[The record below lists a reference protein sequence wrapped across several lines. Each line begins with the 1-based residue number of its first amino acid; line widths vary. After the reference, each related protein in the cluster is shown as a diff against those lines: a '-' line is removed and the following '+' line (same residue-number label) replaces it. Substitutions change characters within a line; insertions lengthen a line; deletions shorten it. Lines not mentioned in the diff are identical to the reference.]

1 MSDIIIRDAD
11 LARDRAALERFI
23 LGSNTYEA
31 QFESDRR
38 LDAKAGADFLP
49 ELIERAAAK
58 QGRVFV
64 AEEAGVPIGWAV
76 CYVNQHDTFVRV
88 EERPYGYV
96 SELFVEEAARGRHVG
111 RKLLNACED
120 YFRSLKVASVLI
132 GALTANTRAV
142 KAYKAAGY
150 ADYDVNLRK
159 VL

>member
-1 MSDIIIRDAD
+1 MSVRIRDAD
-11 LARDRAALERFI
+11 LSRDKPALLRFI
-23 LGSNTYEA
+23 FGSNVYEA

-38 LDAKAGADFLP
+38 LDEACAEEFLP
-49 ELIERAAAK
+49 ELLERAQSK

-96 SELFVEEAARGRHVG
+96 SELFVEEAARGLHVG

-120 YFRSLKVASVLI
+120 HFRALKVATVLI
-132 GALTANTRAV
+132 GALSANTRAMN
-142 KAYKAAGY
+142 AYKAAGY